1 MIIKHSKYKNTGI
14 LFELLVRQI
23 TADTLSGA
31 ESQAINILKKY
42 FTKTEL
48 GKEYKLYESFFK
60 HTNTTEA
67 KADMVISTLIESSKQ
82 LNRSVLK
89 RQKYNLIKEIKNH
102 YDLEEFFKTKLSNYK
117 AQAALFTLLEVYNSE
132 NLSNPNQII
141 ENKTVLLEY
150 LVKSPIN
157 KKEVKENILE
167 EFRNQDK
174 DIRVLAYRVLLEKFN
189 DKYADLNSHQKSI
202 LKEFINSVDNTPKLR
217 EFYNTKINEIKN
229 TLLFLKTI
237 DLPTFEQLSIEIIED
252 KLNFNR
258 FKISS
263 YLNKE
268 LHIYSKWY
276 SITEKNEEKNLQFFT
291 PTKIWMMHVLFYATL
306 F

>member
-31 ESQAINILKKY
+31 ESPAINILKKY

-48 GKEYKLYESFFK
+48 GREYKLYESFFK
-60 HTNTTEA
+60 HTNTSEA
-67 KADMVISTLIESSKQ
+67 KADMVISTIIESSKQ
-82 LNRSVLK
+82 LNRSILK

-102 YDLEEFFKTKLSNYK
+102 YDLEEFFKTKLPNYK

-132 NLSNPNQII
+132 NLSNPDQII

-150 LVKSPIN
+150 LVKSPVD

-167 EFRNQDK
+167 EFRQQDK

-189 DKYADLNSHQKSI
+189 DKYADLNSNQKAT

-229 TLLFLKTI
+229 TLLT
-237 DLPTFEQLSIEIIED
+237 
-252 KLNFNR
+252 
-258 FKISS
+258 
-263 YLNKE
+263 LNKQVTNKAIQIKVNEVVNILPNLGKTDKVNDDHLINLLQHYQLVEE
-268 LHIYSKWY
+268 LEAVK
-276 SITEKNEEKNLQFFT
+276 
-291 PTKIWMMHVLFYATL
+291 
-306 F
+306 

>member
-23 TADTLSGA
+23 TADTLSGT

-60 HTNTTEA
+60 HINTTEA

-102 YDLEEFFKTKLSNYK
+102 YDLEEFFKTKLPNYK

-150 LVKSPIN
+150 LVKPPID

-167 EFRNQDK
+167 EFRQQDK

-189 DKYADLNSHQKSI
+189 DKYADLNSNQKAT

-217 EFYNTKINEIKN
+217 EFYNTKITEIKN
-229 TLLFLKTI
+229 TLLT
-237 DLPTFEQLSIEIIED
+237 
-252 KLNFNR
+252 
-258 FKISS
+258 
-263 YLNKE
+263 LNKQVTNKAIQIKVNEVVNILPNLGKTDKVNDDHLINLLQHYQLVEE
-268 LHIYSKWY
+268 LESV
-276 SITEKNEEKNLQFFT
+276 NG
-291 PTKIWMMHVLFYATL
+291 
-306 F
+306 

>member
-31 ESQAINILKKY
+31 ENSPAVNILKKY

-48 GKEYKLYESFFK
+48 GREYRLYESFFK
-60 HTNTTEA
+60 HINTSEA
-67 KADMVISTLIESSKQ
+67 KADMVVSTIIESSKH

-102 YDLEEFFKTKLSNYK
+102 YNLEEFFKTKLPNYK
-117 AQAALFTLLEVYNSE
+117 AQAAIFTLLEVYNSE

-150 LVKSPIN
+150 LTNSNIN
-157 KKEVKENILE
+157 KQEVKDNILE
-167 EFRNQDK
+167 EFKNQDK
-174 DIRVLAYRVLLEKFN
+174 DVRVLAYRVLLEKFN
-189 DKYADLNSHQKSI
+189 DKYADLNPSQKLV

-217 EFYNTKINEIKN
+217 EFYNTKITELKN
-229 TLLFLKTI
+229 TLLT
-237 DLPTFEQLSIEIIED
+237 
-252 KLNFNR
+252 
-258 FKISS
+258 
-263 YLNKE
+263 LNKKVTNRAIQIKVNEVVNILPSLGKTDKVNDDHLINLLQHYQLVEE
-268 LHIYSKWY
+268 LETVK
-276 SITEKNEEKNLQFFT
+276 
-291 PTKIWMMHVLFYATL
+291 
-306 F
+306 

>member
-60 HTNTTEA
+60 HINTSEA
-67 KADMVISTLIESSKQ
+67 KADMVISTIIESSKQ

-102 YDLEEFFKTKLSNYK
+102 YDLEEFFKTKLPNYK

-167 EFRNQDK
+167 EFRQQDK

-189 DKYADLNSHQKSI
+189 DKYADLNSNQKAT
-202 LKEFINSVDNTPKLR
+202 LKEFINSVDNAPKLR

-229 TLLFLKTI
+229 TLLT
-237 DLPTFEQLSIEIIED
+237 
-252 KLNFNR
+252 
-258 FKISS
+258 
-263 YLNKE
+263 LNKKVTNKAIQIKVNEVVNILPSLGKTDKVNDDHLINLLQHYQLVEE
-268 LHIYSKWY
+268 LE
-276 SITEKNEEKNLQFFT
+276 TVE
-291 PTKIWMMHVLFYATL
+291 
-306 F
+306 